1 MELTIANP
9 IINKPNSSL
18 KAELAA
24 DSILN
29 SAIDTEDAGERS
41 VVVGIAPEITPI
53 STRKAH
59 PLESTASLPAQWH
72 GADSNPSPPFD
83 GHLHNGRGSLS
94 KISPQR
100 TGYNK

>member
-1 MELTIANP
+1 MELTIAN
-9 IINKPNSSL
+9 KP

-24 DSILN
+24 D

-41 VVVGIAPEITPI
+41 VPEVTPI
-53 STRKAH
+53 STRKAQ
-59 PLESTASLPAQWH
+59 PLESTASLPAQWR

-83 GHLHNGRGSLS
+83 GHPSHGRGSLS

-100 TGYNK
+100 TGIAGFGSVLER